1 MFKPLRL
8 NVWLGAGLCLALSAC
23 SIAGPPVFEGAPH
36 RLHHVAVI
44 WLKKHGDETTRSR
57 YVEVCNKLAEL
68 PGVVSYNAGMPANVK
83 RSRSNAAVDESF
95 DVAVSAVFE
104 SREAFR
110 AFLKHP
116 DYVSAAQNVLRPL
129 VEKYKVY
136 EFVE

>member
-1 MFKPLRL
+1 MYRRSPIKAFIGCLL
-8 NVWLGAGLCLALSAC
+8 LGTLGAC
-23 SIAGPPVFEGAPH
+23 SNSRLPETSEH

-44 WLKKHGDETTRSR
+44 WLKRSGDETLRAQYIEASR
-57 YVEVCNKLAEL
+57 QFAEL
-68 PGVVSYNAGMPANVK
+68 PGVVSYDAGMPANVK

-116 DYVSAAQNVLRPL
+116 DYVSAAQEVLRPL
-129 VEKYKVY
+129 VDKYKVY